1 MNLDYNIILIII
13 IILIFLIFFFNF
25 DFLGILIS
33 FNLDLFNGF
42 VIK

>member
-13 IILIFLIFFFNF
+13 IILIFLIFFFNL

-42 VIK
+42 VIT

>member
-13 IILIFLIFFFNF
+13 IILIFLIFFNL

>member
-13 IILIFLIFFFNF
+13 IILIFLIFFFNL